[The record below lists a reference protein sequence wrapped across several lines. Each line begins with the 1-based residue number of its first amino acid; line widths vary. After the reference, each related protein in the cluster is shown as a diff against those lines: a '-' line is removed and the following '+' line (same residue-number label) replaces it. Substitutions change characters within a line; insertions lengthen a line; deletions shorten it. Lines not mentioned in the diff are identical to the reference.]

1 MEIQKGILGFHVTSK
16 HNRNLIHPSSQPFS
30 ICMPATSGSSV
41 LCAAHGMGKTDEPL
55 PTKSLQR
62 RDKAQK
68 VIKSDGLLAEKEGM
82 HVRGAFKLILQNL
95 FPGGHVGGR
104 IGHGNT

>member
-1 MEIQKGILGFHVTSK
+1 MEIQTGILGFHVTSK
-16 HNRNLIHPSSQPFS
+16 HNRNLIHPSSQPFG

-41 LCAAHGMGKTDEPL
+41 LCAAHGMGKTDESL

-68 VIKSDGLLAEKEGM
+68 VIRSDGSLAEKEGM